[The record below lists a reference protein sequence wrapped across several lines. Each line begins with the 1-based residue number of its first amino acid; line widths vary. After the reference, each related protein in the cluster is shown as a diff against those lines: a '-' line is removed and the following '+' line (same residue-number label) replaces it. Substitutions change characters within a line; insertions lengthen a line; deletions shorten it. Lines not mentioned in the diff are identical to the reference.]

1 VLWALSDAAWRFVLL
16 IALGVAPYAAPV
28 EAAPATG
35 ALFAIL
41 RLGVFVLLAGA
52 LALVVRVGWRADR
65 RLGALALATLALA
78 VLLPVVFRGDAGPL
92 GRGMWV
98 LAPFEWGT
106 LAVLAGHGAARWLAP
121 RLGGARRARL
131 VAGAV
136 VAAVGVASVLGAR
149 SRMRADRLWAEALAA
164 APASEPAALNV
175 ARAKDEAHDRKGA
188 FAVLDTCAARGVALA
203 NAGVTVCRCG
213 EGAASEALDLGTFQR
228 AQTELDATSR
238 ACPKT
243 SARLGLEAEA
253 LLMNGSN
260 PEAVRVAQAAL
271 VLDAADPHASYALA
285 YEAFARSDLAT
296 ARDYA
301 GRAIDDGRGIPAQ
314 LLLGLMLFRQG
325 DLDGA
330 RNVFQHAR
338 ELDPTSAK
346 VVFDLALIDD
356 RKGRYREAREGY
368 LAAADVAEK
377 AGEPSVVADARVNL
391 VYLTLSR
398 GVVGEAQHH
407 LDVLRQKAPDDPRI
421 PQLQAMIQAHA
432 QTQK

>member
-1 VLWALSDAAWRFVLL
+1 MLWALSDAAWRFVLL
-16 IALGVAPYAAPV
+16 IALGVAPYAVPV

-35 ALFAIL
+35 ALSASVHL
-41 RLGVFVLLAGA
+41 AVFVLLAGA
-52 LALVVRVGWRADR
+52 LALVVRIGWRANR
-65 RLGALALATLALA
+65 WLGALAVATLALA
-78 VLLPVVFRGDAGPL
+78 LLLPLVLRGDAGPL

-106 LAVLAGHGAARWLAP
+106 LAVLAAHQAARSLAP

-136 VAAVGVASVLGAR
+136 VVAVGVASVLGAR
-149 SRMRADRLWAEALAA
+149 PRMRADRLWAEALAA
-164 APASEPAALNV
+164 APASEAAALNV
-175 ARAKDEAHDRKGA
+175 ARAKDAAHDRKGA
-188 FAVLDTCAARGVALA
+188 FAVLDTCVAKGGA
-203 NAGVTVCRCG
+203 CRCG
-213 EGAASEALDLGTFQR
+213 EGAASEALDLGTLR
-228 AQTELDATSR
+228 VAQTELDATSR

-243 SARLGLEAEA
+243 SARLGLEAET
-253 LLMNGSN
+253 LLMNGSTG
-260 PEAVRVAQAAL
+260 EAVRVAQAAL

-285 YEAFARSDLAT
+285 YEAFARGDLAT

-301 GRAIDDGRGIPAQ
+301 GKAIADGRGLPAQ

-330 RNVFQHAR
+330 RNVFQHGR

-346 VVFDLALIDD
+346 VLFNLALIDD
-356 RKGRYREAREGY
+356 RQGRYRDAREGY
-368 LAAADVAEK
+368 LAAADAGEK
-377 AGEPSVVADARVNL
+377 AGDLSVVADARVNL

-398 GVVGEAQHH
+398 GVVSEAQHH

-421 PQLQAMIQAHA
+421 TQLQAMIQAHA
-432 QTQK
+432 QTPK